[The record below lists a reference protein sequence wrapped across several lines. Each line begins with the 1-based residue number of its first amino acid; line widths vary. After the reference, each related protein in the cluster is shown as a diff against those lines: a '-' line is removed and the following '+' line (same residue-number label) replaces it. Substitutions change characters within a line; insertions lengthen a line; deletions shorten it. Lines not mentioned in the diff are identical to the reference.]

1 MPDYMTHSSH
11 KLSTNNYIYIYI
23 YIYITLSWT
32 EFGEAI
38 T

>member
-23 YIYITLSWT
+23 TLSWT

>member
-11 KLSTNNYIYIYI
+11 KLSTNNYIYI
-23 YIYITLSWT
+23 TLSWT

>member
-23 YIYITLSWT
+23 YITLSWT